1 MVNVA
6 PTLTFSSSERDLECS
21 LWHAENCSVRDR
33 YVMGRLL
40 GSSNIELMSLSFF
53 FFKFLR
59 LKFNQ
64 KTRTSSRDFFPLGC
78 FGICIRTGGA
88 RQ

>member
-53 FFKFLR
+53 FFKF
-59 LKFNQ
+59 F
-64 KTRTSSRDFFPLGC
+64 D
-78 FGICIRTGGA
+78 
-88 RQ
+88 